1 MSGAK
6 KNFSQNVSYK
16 LYDASGNLTKKWFIY
31 WYEGKKRIRKYGD
44 INKFHTDK
52 ARRSEARRF
61 INKLKGEHTRR
72 ISILEEKLW
81 NYIDENETQ
90 WSFKTH
96 QQYKGMTKIFM
107 EFLGGREVNQQIINT
122 FFNKLKLEQHASTY
136 NRYLGYFKK
145 VLGLCGYTHLFEGY
159 KKLKSI
165 SSPDRYYQQHQK
177 EQLIEY
183 IRDLDED
190 LYLFIQFIYYCFIR
204 PNELRHLRIQ
214 DIYFYEKQIRIP
226 QVTNVLNEKI
236 RVSKNRKTE
245 FITIP
250 QVFFPAI
257 EHLKYYPAKQFVF
270 PSKIDQ
276 SKPIGRST
284 MYRRHKAILD
294 KLGFG
299 EGYTLYSWKHTGAV
313 AAAKA
318 GISLKEI
325 QMQLRHHSLDET
337 DKYLRQMGVKDMAML
352 QSKFPEI

>member
-1 MSGAK
+1 MSEEK
-6 KNFSQNVSYK
+6 KVFVQKASYK
-16 LYDASGNLTKKWFIY
+16 LYDAKGDLTKKWFVY

-52 ARRSEARRF
+52 ARRLEARKLIKKLKSEHARK
-61 INKLKGEHTRR
+61 ISVLEERMWKHLEENKL
-72 ISILEEKLW
+72 
-81 NYIDENETQ
+81 Q
-90 WSFKTH
+90 WSLKTY
-96 QQYKGMTKIFM
+96 QQYKGMNTSFL
-107 EFLGGREVNQQIINT
+107 EFLGGRN
-122 FFNKLKLEQHASTY
+122 LEQSILDNFFAQLKQNHHSATY
-136 NRYLGYFKK
+136 NRYLSYLKRVLRKSGY
-145 VLGLCGYTHLFEGY
+145 LHLFDNY
-159 KKLKSI
+159 RNLKSV

-177 EQLIEY
+177 EKLINY
-183 IRDLDED
+183 ISNRDAD

-236 RVSKNRKTE
+236 RVSKNKKTE

-250 QVFFPAI
+250 SAFLPSI
-257 EHLKYYPAKQFVF
+257 EHLKELPANQFVF
-270 PSKIDQ
+270 PSPKDG
-276 SKPIGRST
+276 SKPIGRNT
-284 MYRRHKAILD
+284 MYRRHKLIL
-294 KLGFG
+294 KLLGFG

-313 AAAKA
+313 SAAKA
-318 GISLKEI
+318 GIRLKEI